1 MNKGDKIIDISRWQP
16 KVEWVKVKS
25 TDVKGVIIKATQGV
39 NGKDEKTRSHAEGAY
54 SVGLPIGYYHF
65 ASLNDKDEVGDATA
79 EAKWFAYIVKS
90 LPSPQLGV
98 WLDLEDNTA
107 KLTPVEVLAW
117 VNTFFAELEKQG
129 IHDCGLYSGKYFL
142 NQNLPK
148 GHGLGAR
155 KLWHAGYTKT
165 ISIADGWTEA
175 TLWQYTDKGVVDGI
189 AGGVDTN
196 KVIKPF

>member
-107 KLTPVEVLAW
+107 KLTGTEVVLW
-117 VNTFFAELEKQG
+117 VKTFIAELEKQG

-142 NQNLPK
+142 DPLLPK
-148 GHGLGAR
+148 GHDLGKL
-155 KLWHAGYTKT
+155 KLWLAQYTASMKLPN
-165 ISIADGWTEA
+165 GWTEA
-175 TLWQYTDKGVVDGI
+175 TLWQYTDKGVVYGI